1 MTARPPRSHR
11 TRRNPPYVSAGPPR
25 SRRTRRNPPYLS
37 ATAAKAEDGLL
48 HHMLMFLGAL
58 VVGGIAILYWEVV
71 QELVRVWST
80 DTNYSHGFLIPPIAA
95 FLAWERRDRF
105 LAAPQRPA
113 LAGLVIVGGS
123 ALVVALGGGAFVTRI
138 SLVTAVAGAV
148 LAIFGW
154 PRFRAVAFP
163 LAILLLMI
171 PLPAAVFERLESPLQ
186 IATSVFSEAM
196 ILAAGIPVLRDGNL
210 LALQNVTL
218 EVAKE
223 CSGIRTTISL
233 VVLGLAF
240 GYSADVR
247 RWPRLLVVALTVPV
261 VVLTNSM
268 RVTATAVSA
277 HYYGRDAATG
287 FLHDL
292 YGWLAF
298 AAAFATLMVIHR
310 LLVRAAE
317 TRRPTRGTTANA
329 YTHS

>member
-1 MTARPPRSHR
+1 MCLGTPRKGAGR
-11 TRRNPPYVSAGPPR
+11 QLLVSEA
-25 SRRTRRNPPYLS
+25 S
-37 ATAAKAEDGLL
+37 KAEDGLL
-48 HHMLMFLGAL
+48 HSMLMFLAA
-58 VVGGIAILYWEVV
+58 VVLGGIAILYRDVV

-105 LAAPQRPA
+105 LAAPPRPA

-123 ALVVALGGGAFVTRI
+123 ALVVALGGTEFLTRV
-138 SLVTAVAGAV
+138 SLVTTISGAV

-154 PRFRAVAFP
+154 ARFRAVAFP

-171 PLPAAVFERLESPLQ
+171 PLPAPVFERLESPLQ
-186 IATSVFSEAM
+186 SATSALSEAM
-196 ILAAGIPVLRDGNL
+196 ILAMNVPVLRDGNL
-210 LALQNVTL
+210 LALGNVTL

-240 GYSADVR
+240 GYSADRR
-247 RWPRLLVVALTVPV
+247 RWPRVLVLALTVPV
-261 VVLTNSM
+261 VILTNGM
-268 RVTATAVSA
+268 RVAATAVSA
-277 HYYGRDAATG
+277 HYYGREAATG

-298 AAAFATLMVIHR
+298 AAAFATLVLIHR

-317 TRRPTRGTTANA
+317 TRRPTPGTSANA
-329 YTHS
+329 YSHS